1 MTAHKPKLNRNERG
15 QVGYSTLYIL
25 LSLIVASVVFTT
37 SSAGS
42 LAEVVQKAIISLAL
56 ALIPVLIIVSS
67 ALWLF
72 GKPADELQ
80 NTTNQ

>member
-1 MTAHKPKLNRNERG
+1 MTGNNKLNPNERG
-15 QVGYSTLYIL
+15 QVGYSTLFIL
-25 LSLIVASVVFTT
+25 LSLIAASVVFAT

-42 LAEVVQKAIISLAL
+42 LGEVVQKAIMSLAL

-72 GKPADELQ
+72 GRPADELQ
-80 NTTNQ
+80 